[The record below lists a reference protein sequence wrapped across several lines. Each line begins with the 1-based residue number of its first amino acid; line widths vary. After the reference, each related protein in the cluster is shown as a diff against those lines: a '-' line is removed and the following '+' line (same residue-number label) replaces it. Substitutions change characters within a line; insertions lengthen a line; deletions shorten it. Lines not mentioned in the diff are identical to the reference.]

1 MIKMGK
7 KCMALLMVV
16 MLLGSTVPASAATKT
31 KTSTDTWKSF
41 GITFVTVQLSA
52 QGDTVSGK
60 IYDVW
65 FSKVSS
71 VYPFYISDKSTWS
84 YQIGNY
90 GYAKGQYTL
99 HGSIGYKI
107 TGDIRTEVETIT
119 IVY

>member
-1 MIKMGK
+1 MNKMVK
-7 KCMALLMVV
+7 KCVAVLMV
-16 MLLGSTVPASAATKT
+16 MFILGTSVPASAAVKT
-31 KTSTDTWKSF
+31 KSSTDTWKSL
-41 GITFVTVQLSA
+41 GITFATIKLSA
-52 QGDTVSGK
+52 QGDTTSGK

-84 YQIGNY
+84 YQIGNC

-119 IVY
+119 IYY